1 MGFGL
6 GCVGAMELLIA
17 GNGKLGVAGAKGVA
31 GVEAVTIFGVPGND
45 SAAVPGVCRVS
56 GGTPAAVATVAV
68 AADDCNKVGVVA
80 IPG

>member
-6 GCVGAMELLIA
+6 GCVGATELLTVS
-17 GNGKLGVAGAKGVA
+17 NGKLGVAVAKGVA
-31 GVEAVTIFGVPGND
+31 GVEAVTIFGGPGND

-56 GGTPAAVATVAV
+56 GRTPAAVATVPV
-68 AADDCNKVGVVA
+68 AAGDCNKVGIVA